1 MEKGSAQISR
11 SVRQV
16 RIGCEEGASIMN
28 MGVVQSAIRHA
39 AHGVRPA
46 WWWPEPGLR
55 WLGRTLYA
63 GYGVFTAP

>member
-1 MEKGSAQISR
+1 
-11 SVRQV
+11 
-16 RIGCEEGASIMN
+16 MN

-46 WWWPEPGLR
+46 WWWWPEPGLR

>member
-28 MGVVQSAIRHA
+28 MGVVQSAIHHA
-39 AHGVRPA
+39 AHGELPA
-46 WWWPEPGLR
+46 RWWPEPGLR